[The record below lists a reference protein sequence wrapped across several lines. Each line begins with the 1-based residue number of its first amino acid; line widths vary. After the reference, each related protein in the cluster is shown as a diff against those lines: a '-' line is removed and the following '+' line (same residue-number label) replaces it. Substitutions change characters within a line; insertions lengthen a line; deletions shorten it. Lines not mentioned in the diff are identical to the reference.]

1 MFLSS
6 KVRSFTTSSM
16 IPPTDMNL
24 NLLARFL
31 SLLFKKSKKPR
42 QNFASA
48 PIIEDLP
55 EVAGPK
61 MPLNHAYFLVLP
73 HVHLDIA

>member
-6 KVRSFTTSSM
+6 KARSFTTSSM
-16 IPPTDMNL
+16 IPPTGMNL

-31 SLLFKKSKKPR
+31 SLLFEKSKKPR

-48 PIIEDLP
+48 SIIEDLL

-61 MPLNHAYFLVLP
+61 MPLDHAYYLVLP
-73 HVHLDIA
+73 HVHLDTA